1 MVALEAAGPIGPWL
15 VEQLPDLGGGR
26 TGTSAA
32 AVPRAPAGLP
42 ELPELPISPELAPLL
57 DASGAESGRVLGAAL
72 EAGALGQS
80 HRAVLV
86 NLLARVRA
94 DALAELAEVLEAVDP
109 ASPGYGLATVLADLA
124 VTRRRMLDE
133 LTP

>member
-1 MVALEAAGPIGPWL
+1 
-15 VEQLPDLGGGR
+15 
-26 TGTSAA
+26 
-32 AVPRAPAGLP
+32 
-42 ELPELPISPELAPLL
+42 
-57 DASGAESGRVLGAAL
+57 
-72 EAGALGQS
+72 
-80 HRAVLV
+80 VLV